1 MHQPVLLQEVIK
13 YLGDIKNKFFIDATF
28 GEGGHSL
35 EIIKRGGK
43 VLGIEWDQQ
52 QYEKAKIKYKHYLET
67 GNLKLVNEN
76 FSQIE
81 KVAKKNKFF
90 PVEGVLFDLGLS
102 MTQLW
107 QSGRG
112 FSYKK
117 IYEPLDMRLNLN
129 LKIKAAD
136 LINSLEKEKLYEILA
151 KYSEEIHSLRL
162 VEAIISARKIKKI
175 EKVKDLVDIINKAI
189 GKNEAVYKRIF
200 QGLRIAVNNELENL
214 KLGLEGA
221 LSILNE
227 KGRILVISFHSLED
241 RLIKNIIKEKK
252 LKMLTKKGIQ
262 SKNNLK
268 FERSA
273 ILRIITL
280 NKNEN

>member
-52 QYEKAKIKYKHYLET
+52 QYEKAKIKYKHYLEI

-151 KYSEEIHSLRL
+151 KYSEEIYSLRL

-175 EKVKDLVDIINKAI
+175 EKVKDLVDIIDKAI
-189 GKNEAVYKRIF
+189 GKNEAVYKRVF

-268 FERSA
+268 FQRSA

>member
-52 QYEKAKIKYKHYLET
+52 QYEKAKIKYTHYLET
-67 GNLKLVNEN
+67 SNLKLVNEN

-81 KVAKKNKFF
+81 KVAKKNNFF
-90 PVEGVLFDLGLS
+90 PVDGVLFDLGLS

-175 EKVKDLVDIINKAI
+175 EKVKDLVDIIDKAI
-189 GKNEAVYKRIF
+189 GKNEAVYRRVF

-221 LSILNE
+221 LSILDE

-252 LKMLTKKGIQ
+252 LKMLTKKGVQ
-262 SKNNLK
+262 SKNDLK

-280 NKNEN
+280 HKNEN